1 MTSNDKDRPFISQ
14 CITGSSN
21 SLPQDHFKKKC
32 VQDLTCPLSR
42 NWEHSQRFCL
52 RWKDI
57 YTSNT
62 AFPER
67 YLGRRSLQPAAT
79 QLHTGSTKIAGAVR
93 RETWPGD
100 ARGLIQQNNRVFFF
114 LLLSQLWGT
123 KPSLQTSQSMRFKAL
138 LCHSSQEMCLVI
150 HPWHWCWDA
159 PSHLSWQRQTKELRG
174 QQCAWE
180 RWHLA
185 KIGGTSWHQYQ

>member
-1 MTSNDKDRPFISQ
+1 MTSNDKDRPFISH

-42 NWEHSQRFCL
+42 NWEHPQRFCL

-114 LLLSQLWGT
+114 AFVTVMRDKT
-123 KPSLQTSQSMRFKAL
+123 KPPNLPVNEVQSPPLPLISGDVPCDTSLTLVLGCSFTPL
-138 LCHSSQEMCLVI
+138 LTET
-150 HPWHWCWDA
+150 D
-159 PSHLSWQRQTKELRG
+159 K
-174 QQCAWE
+174 
-180 RWHLA
+180 
-185 KIGGTSWHQYQ
+185 GT